1 MKNKSFSLIEVI
13 LSLAIVALL
22 VVMLSAAL
30 GGSALQFGRLNR
42 NRDIMSEAEDVM
54 EAAMAYEIL
63 ETKDCRVKIEDY
75 SEGLEQVEVF
85 HGQTGKLLFWAL
97 RPKKSI
103 YTP

>member
-1 MKNKSFSLIEVI
+1 MKNKGFSLIEVI

-85 HGQTGKLLFWAL
+85 HEQTGKLLFWGL

>member
-42 NRDIMSEAEDVM
+42 NRNIMSEAEDVM
-54 EAAMAYEIL
+54 EAAMAYENL

-85 HGQTGKLLFWAL
+85 HGQTEKLLFWGL

>member
-22 VVMLSAAL
+22 IVMLSAAL
-30 GGSALQFGRLNR
+30 GGSALQFTRLNR
-42 NRDIMSEAEDVM
+42 DRATICEAEDLM
-54 EAAMAYEIL
+54 EAAMAYETI
-63 ETKDCRVKIEDY
+63 ESKDCRIKIEDY
-75 SEGLEQVEVF
+75 SDGLEQVEVF
-85 HGQTGKLLFWAL
+85 HEKTGKLLFWGL